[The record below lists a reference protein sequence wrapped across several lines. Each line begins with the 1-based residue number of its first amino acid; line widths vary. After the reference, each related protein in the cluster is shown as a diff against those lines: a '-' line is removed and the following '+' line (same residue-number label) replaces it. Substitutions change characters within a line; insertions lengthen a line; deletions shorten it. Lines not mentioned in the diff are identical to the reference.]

1 MIGMGASIEGWG
13 RCRGRVLVAQGV
25 SLLAVVL
32 ISVTL
37 TGCMAGKREAV
48 APLPPL
54 SVAPSRTAEEVGP
67 EYWLSPGDVVR
78 VKYLYSPEL
87 DQRLAVQPDGNIIVP
102 EAGTVR
108 AEGRTTN
115 EVAQDVQR
123 AASERLREPVVTVI
137 VEEIAQ
143 RKVYV
148 GGEVRNPGFVFYR
161 EGMTPLQAIFD
172 RGGFTDVARSDSV
185 LKISGTEATR
195 LDLSKAIRRGEPELS
210 TLVAS
215 DVLYVPRTFIGDAN
229 SFVKLYIHNLLP
241 ITPRAGV
248 GFAP

>member
-32 ISVTL
+32 ISVAL
-37 TGCMAGKREAV
+37 TGCMAGKREPV

-54 SVAPSRTAEEVGP
+54 AAAPSHAEEEVGP
-67 EYWLSPGDVVR
+67 DYWLSPGDVVR
-78 VKYLYSPEL
+78 VKYLYHPEL
-87 DQRLAVQPDGNIIVP
+87 DERLAVQPDGTINVP
-102 EAGTVR
+102 EVGVVR
-108 AEGRTTN
+108 AQGRTTN
-115 EVAQDVQR
+115 EVAQDIQR
-123 AASERLREPVVTVI
+123 VASERLREPVVTVI
-137 VEEIAQ
+137 IEEIGQ

-148 GGEVRNPGFVFYR
+148 AGEVRNPGFVFYR

-185 LKISGTEATR
+185 LKITGMEATR
-195 LDLSKAIRRGEPELS
+195 LDLSKTIRKGEPELS
-210 TLVAS
+210 TLVPS

-229 SFVKLYIHNLLP
+229 AFVKLYFHNLLP

>member
-1 MIGMGASIEGWG
+1 MIGMGASIERCG

-25 SLLAVVL
+25 SLLTVVL
-32 ISVTL
+32 VSVAL
-37 TGCMAGKREAV
+37 TGCMAGRREAV

-54 SVAPSRTAEEVGP
+54 SAAPSRAGEEVGP
-67 EYWLSPGDVVR
+67 DYWLQAGDVLR
-78 VKYLYSPEL
+78 VKYLYHPEL
-87 DQRLAVQPDGNIIVP
+87 DERVAVQPDGTITVP
-102 EAGTVR
+102 EVGVIR
-108 AEGRTTN
+108 AEGRTGN
-115 EVAQDVQR
+115 EVAQEIQR
-123 AASERLREPVVTVI
+123 AASERLREPVVSVI
-137 VEEIAQ
+137 VDEVGQ

-161 EGMTPLQAIFD
+161 EGMTPLQAILD

-185 LKISGTEATR
+185 LKISGVEATR
-195 LDLSKAIRRGEPELS
+195 LDLSKTLRQGNPELS
-210 TLVAS
+210 TLIAS

-229 SFVKLYIHNLLP
+229 SFVKLYFHNLLP